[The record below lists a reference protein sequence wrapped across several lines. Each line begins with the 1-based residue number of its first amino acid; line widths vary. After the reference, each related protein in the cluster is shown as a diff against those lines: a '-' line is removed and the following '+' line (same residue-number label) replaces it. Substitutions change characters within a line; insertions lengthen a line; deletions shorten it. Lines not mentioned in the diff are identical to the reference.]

1 MMYEPKDFEKHKMHC
16 LKYLWIFQRRTQ
28 IIREMITD
36 SDDFILNEVMY
47 GDNPDV
53 FIEKVVEA
61 LSYSKQL
68 LQFNTGMNDQD
79 LEESLKIGSILAEF
93 IVTAQL
99 SQEDRDAYFEM
110 IDDPAL
116 IRDIESFRLKTI
128 REKLESIYTGDNIDT
143 FGFDEIIAKN
153 FGEEN
158 NGKE

>member
-1 MMYEPKDFEKHKMHC
+1 MYEPKDFEKHKMHC

-128 REKLESIYTGDNIDT
+128 REKLESIYTGDSIDT

>member
-1 MMYEPKDFEKHKMHC
+1 MYEPKDFEKHKMHC